1 MFIGYQYIF
10 FIDSTFISS
19 ADVHITVADVN
30 EYIPEWSQ
38 EEYSATVEEG
48 VMTDN
53 ILTVTATDRDCSPS
67 FGEICSYAITSPD
80 QPFRVSSSGVI
91 STTQPLSS
99 SVSRSHV
106 VSVVAVDCGGRESS
120 PVLVT
125 IVVSPH
131 CSTSWSGQC
140 PQCPDS
146 QFITGFY
153 SRLLRI
159 FYIQLFS
166 PFRETFTIL

>member
-1 MFIGYQYIF
+1 MTPPSF
-10 FIDSTFISS
+10 SS

-38 EEYSATVEEG
+38 EEYSASVEEG
-48 VMTDN
+48 RMVDN
-53 ILTVTATDRDCSPS
+53 ILTLTATDRDCSPS
-67 FGEICSYAITSPD
+67 FGEVCSYSITSPD
-80 QPFRVSSSGVI
+80 QPFRVSSSGVL
-91 STTQPLSS
+91 STTRPLSS

-131 CSTSWSGQC
+131 CSTSWSGQS
-140 PQCPDS
+140 QTTDS
-146 QFITGFY
+146 KQTICYKSFY
-153 SRLLRI
+153 LRPRLLWI
-159 FYIQLFS
+159 ILHSIIS
-166 PFRETFTIL
+166 PFRKTFTIQ